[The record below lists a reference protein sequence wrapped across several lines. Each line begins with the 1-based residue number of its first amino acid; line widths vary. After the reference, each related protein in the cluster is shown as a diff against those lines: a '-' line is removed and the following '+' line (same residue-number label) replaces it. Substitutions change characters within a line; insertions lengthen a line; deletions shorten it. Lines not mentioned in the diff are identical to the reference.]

1 MGYLKCDKCDGYY
14 KLQEGESPEDF
25 VSCECGG
32 KLRSVKDSLT
42 KNHEIVKNQI
52 NYCSNCGSKIK
63 YNSNFCK
70 NCGMQIIN
78 QSNIN
83 PNEKICSNCGSIN
96 DNDKSFCKECGTNL
110 GTINN
115 KVKKLVE
122 NGFIKNDNI
131 NWIGILLGSIVGLI
145 MIFSFSSSPS
155 FIPIYILSLVIG
167 GFIASFIGGGKY
179 KIALKYGLIIA
190 LTFVILLV
198 LNEMLLGGGF
208 NLIPP
213 GIYPEFGLIPLI
225 LSLFL
230 FFIMFI
236 LVFIFSTIIG
246 IIGALIGILVN
257 KILNF
262 DFNKFKRK
270 AEKR

>member
-32 KLRSVKDSLT
+32 KLRSVTDSLT
-42 KNHEIVKNQI
+42 KNHEIVNNQI
-52 NYCSNCGSKIK
+52 NFCPNCGNKIK
-63 YNSNFCK
+63 LSSDFCK
-70 NCGMQIIN
+70 NCGKQIKQANIN
-78 QSNIN
+78 Q
-83 PNEKICSNCGSIN
+83 NEKICSNCGSIN
-96 DNDKSFCKECGTNL
+96 DNNESFCKECGTNL

-115 KVKKLVE
+115 KVKKSVE
-122 NGFIKNDNI
+122 NGVNKKDNI

-155 FIPIYILSLVIG
+155 FIPIYIISLLIG

-179 KIALKYGLIIA
+179 KIALKYGLIIG
-190 LTFVILLV
+190 LTFTILLV
-198 LNEMLLGGGF
+198 LNEVLLGGGF

-213 GIYPEFGLIPLI
+213 GIYPVFGLMSLI
-225 LSLFL
+225 LSLLL

-236 LVFIFSTIIG
+236 GEFILSTIIG

-257 KILNF
+257 KILEF
-262 DFNKFKRK
+262 DFDTFKRK
-270 AEKR
+270 VEKR